1 MNTSIFIGLILLGFG
16 LLVFSIKLMAY
27 NRKKYNFSDSH
38 VGSSSL
44 YLKDFSKNFI
54 PNGAENSAK
63 IASEILEEKR

>member
-44 YLKDFSKNFI
+44 YLKDFSKNTFRLFI
-54 PNGAENSAK
+54 L
-63 IASEILEEKR
+63 IVLIIIIIILYL